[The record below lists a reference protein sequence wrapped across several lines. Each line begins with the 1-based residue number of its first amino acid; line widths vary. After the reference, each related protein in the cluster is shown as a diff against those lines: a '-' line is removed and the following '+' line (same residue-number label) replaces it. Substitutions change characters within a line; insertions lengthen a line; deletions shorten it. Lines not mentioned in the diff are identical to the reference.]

1 MVKPTEII
9 DKIQQALSP
18 DDWKIVRDSIDD
30 LHQTWGR
37 QAKKTIVSD
46 LNHLL
51 VDTAIKSNNPA
62 LLYALP
68 SIPSNE
74 LDALFSSILGQFI
87 KTKNDAW
94 LKSLLFLSDILD
106 KKSYQSR
113 VFALIARDLI
123 EAGVSH
129 SDPSFIEQGMIMLE
143 RISFRKYR
151 SDIMIDIIPLLIV
164 WSITTRDEK
173 RLRSSLSLIEDISDI
188 SKRAVLHSE
197 LAKAIA
203 TIAVLERNRPL
214 FIESIKIASDIHQKI
229 RRQNCVN
236 LIIENGIKSAFSGE
250 LSDITEFIRNF
261 EDSNSDKQLE
271 IISAQVDQL
280 LEREKDKQKIAKIL
294 QSLCETLP
302 FVTGTLIID
311 LLRKAEQSGDIWYLE
326 SAMTLQQLEKNPDKY
341 PIREIIKAGIS
352 VSRHSNEINM
362 LSELVPI
369 IEKNCN
375 TEYLSR
381 VYFQFSQIIVSSGD
395 FESALDIFGK
405 VNHESENISSY
416 TDCLTNLLIT
426 GVKKNS
432 IAKINSSILQT
443 IPVEISYNAIYQAVI
458 KISKDSSFD
467 EIIPHIHSMKD
478 LILLHP
484 RRDSLFL
491 ECITLLVDRGILN
504 THEPDILIKL
514 ADSIKELSLK
524 ERAISSIVIK
534 IAQIGV
540 QRKNRDF
547 LQRAV
552 GLTCQI
558 NGQKTRS
565 ATLSRIIDE
574 AAILAAQ
581 QGDLDLLLRMKEWSN
596 SLLEKDLAVLAM
608 ANIIEGIIKYSI
620 DNRSPE
626 ALEKAYIIAQDI
638 DAPALKTQ
646 LLERIA
652 KCFIEIGCI
661 LLKEPLIQS
670 RTQEVS
676 MTVPPFERALEI
688 IKKSVKPQQIS
699 LKIAGLIDVII
710 SYSKTSDN
718 PDFIIPLAIYS
729 VEISNA
735 LERDAMMSRII
746 SNLNEDTPLHGSTD
760 PYEIMAYLL
769 QRSERARSNPI
780 TINLMYRVLHLIQ
793 DPYNRLTGLLN
804 LADSA
809 FKSGD
814 TEHSSE
820 ILKEVFDSLQNL
832 PAEYQKVIVLADLT
846 TLFCHIDQKMA
857 KNCLDVGIQILESV
871 EFPNST
877 IARRQI
883 IFAIVSLNTITPDNS
898 LVNVA
903 FNIVSKIK
911 EPVDY
916 INSLIAMFR
925 MVSYDSDQCVELLTL
940 MVEAAEKIPSPY
952 ERASIILDIIPFS
965 LQYSK
970 DEAFLPLLKK
980 ADTLTKHINIQ
991 YIADTIRDNVAQT
1004 YSMLYTTRNNKKY
1017 FSYAIDTTKTITDDE
1032 LRHHRFMQLGQKE
1045 SHEIPSHY
1053 SKIRA
1058 VSEKIIDDGAHPNQ
1072 IASLERII
1080 RSVADRGK
1088 EAIFFCDLSI
1098 LFRREG
1104 NRKLSKR
1111 MMQSAIKEAQI
1122 IRPLSRRAYVMCD
1135 IAMKSHA
1142 AGCESAAQDVLDC
1155 AIDAATNIRQ
1165 STLRDEV
1172 FDELGHAIKI
1182 MQGI

>member
-236 LIIENGIKSAFSGE
+236 LIIENGIKSAFSRE
-250 LSDITEFIRNF
+250 LSDIAEFIRNF

-280 LEREKDKQKIAKIL
+280 LEREKDKKKIAKIL
-294 QSLCETLP
+294 QSLCEALP

-416 TDCLTNLLIT
+416 TDCLINLLIT

-596 SLLEKDLAVLAM
+596 SLLEKDLAVFAM

-638 DAPALKTQ
+638 DEPALKTQ

-676 MTVPPFERALEI
+676 TTVPPFERALEI

-814 TEHSSE
+814 TKHSSE

-832 PAEYQKVIVLADLT
+832 TTEYQKVIVLADLT
-846 TLFCHIDQKMA
+846 TLFCHIDKKMA
-857 KNCLDVGIQILESV
+857 KNCLDAGIQILETA

-883 IFAIVSLNTITPDNS
+883 IFAIVSLNTTTPDNS
-898 LVNVA
+898 FVNVA

-916 INSLIAMFR
+916 INSLIAMSR
-925 MVSYDSDQCVELLTL
+925 MVSHDSDQCAELLTL

-952 ERASIILDIIPFS
+952 ERASIILDIVPFS
-965 LQYSK
+965 LQCSK